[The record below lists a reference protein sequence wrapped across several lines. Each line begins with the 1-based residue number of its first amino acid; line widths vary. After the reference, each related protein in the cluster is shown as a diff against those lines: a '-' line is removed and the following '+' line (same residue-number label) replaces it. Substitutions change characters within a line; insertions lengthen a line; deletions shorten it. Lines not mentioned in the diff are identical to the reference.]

1 MRAAGRI
8 LAALALFLL
17 ATAPPWAERTAP
29 SGAAAASAVTTGPVE
44 WVDFTLT
51 DAEGK
56 TVSLGR
62 FIGRKPVLLIFWAT
76 WCPHCKES
84 VPDINRM
91 HREPAGN
98 GNVQIIALDFMESP
112 AKVNSFISAKKVA
125 FPVLLDREGA
135 VARMYRVV
143 GIPMYILIDR
153 QGKVVYRGHDT
164 PDVLKYLE

>member
-1 MRAAGRI
+1 MRAAGKI
-8 LAALALFLL
+8 LAVLALFLL
-17 ATAPPWAERTAP
+17 ATAPPGVERIAY
-29 SGAAAASAVTTGPVE
+29 SDAAAVSAAVTGPVE
-44 WVDFTLT
+44 WVDFTLP
-51 DAEGK
+51 DAEGN
-56 TVSLGR
+56 TVSLGQ

-98 GNVQIIALDFMESP
+98 GDVQILALDFMESP

-125 FPVLLDREGA
+125 FPVLLDRKGA

-153 QGKVVYRGHDT
+153 KGKVVYRGHDT